1 MKTFVLF
8 SPIGRTDP
16 VRNGAD
22 GPLLHILRHYH
33 VRKAVLFLTKETYDI
48 HRQDDRYIKL
58 ARMVSPQTQFEVCG
72 DDALLNVQTFEIFDA
87 PFREALTKLHR
98 EAPDSEVLVN
108 ISSGTPQMEASL
120 YLLKA
125 ILPFPIRA
133 VQVTTPAQ
141 RSNESPHLDKEVR
154 LDDAALEALY
164 SGLRDNAPGAPN
176 RCVEVGG
183 ENAQA
188 ALLKKNILALVD
200 RYDYAAAMT
209 LAQSTP
215 ELFPA
220 SLLQALQAAKRR
232 LMLET
237 AQAIPDLPGC
247 FEEERDDLQEGYEY
261 ILMLDTLVRR
271 EAYGDYARGIS
282 PALVSLLV
290 LALWHYTEM
299 NVYKLCTRRDPKAEW
314 WIDPEAVR
322 RYDTELFDYL
332 NDAYRNGLKRNGL
345 IRNGLISVPLNADV
359 MLKMLQ
365 YYRQQGRQDIDTDA
379 FSRLRK
385 FEFCVRNRA
394 AHQITPITEQ
404 HILDWT
410 RDKKSD
416 GMTPA
421 QAQALLKRCF
431 ALVGGKDYHWDGYD
445 KVNRRL
451 AAHIDGVQ

>member
-200 RYDYAAAMT
+200 SYDYAAAMT

-332 NDAYRNGLKRNGL
+332 NDAYRNGLKSG
-345 IRNGLISVPLNADV
+345 PLNADV

-379 FSRLRK
+379 FSRLRE

-410 RDKKSD
+410 RDKSD

-445 KVNRRL
+445 KVNRLL

>member
-200 RYDYAAAMT
+200 SYDYAAAMT

-299 NVYKLCTRRDPKAEW
+299 NVHKLCTRRDPKAEW
-314 WIDPEAVR
+314 RIDPEAVR

-332 NDAYRNGLKRNGL
+332 NDAYRNGLKSG
-345 IRNGLISVPLNADV
+345 PLNADV

-379 FSRLRK
+379 FSRLRE

-410 RDKKSD
+410 RDKSD

-445 KVNRRL
+445 KVNRLL

>member
-98 EAPDSEVLVN
+98 EVPDSEVLVN

-200 RYDYAAAMT
+200 SYDYAAAMT

-290 LALWHYTEM
+290 LALWYYTEM
-299 NVYKLCTRRDPKAEW
+299 NVYKLCTRRDPTAEW
-314 WIDPEAVR
+314 RIDPEAVR

-332 NDAYRNGLKRNGL
+332 NDAYSNGQESSNGLKK
-345 IRNGLISVPLNADV
+345 VPLNADV

>member
-1 MKTFVLF
+1 M
-8 SPIGRTDP
+8 
-16 VRNGAD
+16 
-22 GPLLHILRHYH
+22 
-33 VRKAVLFLTKETYDI
+33 
-48 HRQDDRYIKL
+48 
-58 ARMVSPQTQFEVCG
+58 
-72 DDALLNVQTFEIFDA
+72 
-87 PFREALTKLHR
+87 
-98 EAPDSEVLVN
+98 
-108 ISSGTPQMEASL
+108 
-120 YLLKA
+120 
-125 ILPFPIRA
+125 
-133 VQVTTPAQ
+133 TTPAQ

-200 RYDYAAAMT
+200 SYDYAAAMT

-345 IRNGLISVPLNADV
+345 KRNGLISVPLNADV

-410 RDKKSD
+410 RDKKSN

>member
-72 DDALLNVQTFEIFDA
+72 DDALLDVQTFEIFDA

-200 RYDYAAAMT
+200 SYDYAAAMT

-290 LALWHYTEM
+290 LALWYYTEM
-299 NVYKLCTRRDPKAEW
+299 NVYKLCTRRDPTAEW
-314 WIDPEAVR
+314 RIDPEAVR

-332 NDAYRNGLKRNGL
+332 NDAYRNGQESSNGL
-345 IRNGLISVPLNADV
+345 KKVPLNADV

-445 KVNRRL
+445 KVNRLL

>member
-33 VRKAVLFLTKETYDI
+33 VCKAVLFLTKETYDI

-200 RYDYAAAMT
+200 SYDYAAAMT

-215 ELFPA
+215 ELFPV

-282 PALVSLLV
+282 PALVSLLF

-314 WIDPEAVR
+314 RIDPEAVR

-332 NDAYRNGLKRNGL
+332 NDAYRNGLKSG
-345 IRNGLISVPLNADV
+345 PLNADV

-410 RDKKSD
+410 RDTRDKSD

-445 KVNRRL
+445 KVNRLL